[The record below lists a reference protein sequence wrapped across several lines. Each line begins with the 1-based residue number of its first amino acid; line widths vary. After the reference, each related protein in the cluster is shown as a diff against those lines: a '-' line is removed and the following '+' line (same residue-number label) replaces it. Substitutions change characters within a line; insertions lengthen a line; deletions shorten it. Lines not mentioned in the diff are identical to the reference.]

1 MPLHVVDRLA
11 ILSLLRAGK
20 TAVAVAREVGVSDG
34 TVRAIARA
42 HGHALRRGNPGKP
55 HLPPT
60 EVTARLDALANGRPR
75 ADLAR
80 AIGVSRQ
87 RVSTV
92 EREGVAA
99 SVLEGWAQKILSD
112 CR

>member
-1 MPLHVVDRLA
+1 VTDPAPILA
-11 ILSLLRAGK
+11 LLRAGK
-20 TAVAVAREVGVSDG
+20 TATDTATETGVSVPTVRKIAREAGI
-34 TVRAIARA
+34 R
-42 HGHALRRGNPGKP
+42 LRSGNFAPDM
-55 HLPPT
+55 LPP
-60 EVTARLDALANGRPR
+60 EAVRARLDALANGHPR

-92 EREGVAA
+92 EREGVSA
-99 SVLEGWAQKILSD
+99 SVLEGWAQKILAI